1 MLSEKSE
8 IIAQLKKDMLLL
20 QGCRPPSAATVSV
33 NLGAVNAAFPNAV
46 FPTGTI
52 HEFQSNAIESTA
64 ATGGFIAGLLSTLMQ
79 QGGVCV
85 WISTARTLFPPA
97 LKNFGIEPDQVLFVD
112 LQRKKEVLWTM
123 EEALKCEGI
132 SAVIGELNDIDFTT
146 SRRLQLAVE
155 KSRVTGFIIRQHP
168 RDNNAIAAAARWK
181 ISPLP
186 SQLSNGMPGIGAPR
200 WAVTLT
206 KVRNGQPGTWQLEW
220 LDGRF
225 NTITTEVVLQP
236 LIAERKIG

>member
-1 MLSEKSE
+1 
-8 IIAQLKKDMLLL
+8 
-20 QGCRPPSAATVSV
+20 
-33 NLGAVNAAFPNAV
+33 
-46 FPTGTI
+46 
-52 HEFQSNAIESTA
+52 
-64 ATGGFIAGLLSTLMQ
+64 LLSTLMQ

-97 LKNFGIEPDQVLFVD
+97 LKYFGIEPDQVLFVD

-186 SQLSNGMPGIGAPR
+186 SQLNNGMPGIGAPR
-200 WAVTLT
+200 WTVALT
-206 KVRNGQPGTWQLEW
+206 KVRNGQPGSWQLEW

-225 NTITTEVVLQP
+225 NTITAEVVLQP